1 MNQPNPTCLFACSHY
16 VGTQGRSDK
25 SRNLQY
31 RNFHKSFPGKS
42 VPLLQLLLLRVLSG
56 FHRLRCRYREQ
67 LVKIISCTMNVYK
80 RLFKPTFSTV
90 RNKISA
96 APSFAFYPA
105 TAIVL
110 RQGIAKSVTR
120 DIYNETISERNDDI
134 AE

>member
-1 MNQPNPTCLFACSHY
+1 
-16 VGTQGRSDK
+16 
-25 SRNLQY
+25 
-31 RNFHKSFPGKS
+31 
-42 VPLLQLLLLRVLSG
+42 
-56 FHRLRCRYREQ
+56 
-67 LVKIISCTMNVYK
+67 MNVYK

-110 RQGIAKSVTR
+110 RQGIAVTR